1 MTVRITMFN
10 SKEKL
15 LIISILLV
23 LLGLI
28 YLFAFKSN
36 CYPVEYQNLGE
47 THTVQV
53 CEGE

>member
-15 LIISILLV
+15 LLITVILVFLV
-23 LLGLI
+23 LIFLPI
-28 YLFAFKSN
+28 EKQN
-36 CYPVEYQNLGE
+36 CYPVEYQNLTG